1 MRLWWNKI
9 WPPFV
14 AVFLLLMIWQLCTT
28 LFEIE
33 KWILPSPTDIVRETF
48 SQSAGLWEHTLA
60 TARLTG
66 VGFLIGSSVG
76 LFVAIIL
83 HMIPF
88 LKSALYPLLILSQNV
103 PTIALAP
110 LLMIWFGFGLL
121 PKIIVITLVCFFPIA
136 VAMMGGLRQTD
147 PTMLSYM
154 RMIGASKRQ
163 IFFKLELPHSLPA
176 LFSGIKIAATYS
188 VMGAVIAEWIGADKG
203 IGYYMMLQKA
213 SYRTDRM
220 FIAISIIVVLSLLMF
235 AIIGLLEKWLVR
247 WKPRQENK

>member
-1 MRLWWNKI
+1 MRLWWRKG

-14 AVFLLLMIWQLCTT
+14 AVFFLLIIWQLCTSI
-28 LFEIE
+28 FKIK
-33 KWILPSPTDIVRETF
+33 KWILPSPTVIAQEAL
-48 SQSAGLWEHTLA
+48 SQSGLLMEHTLA
-60 TARLTG
+60 TVRLTG
-66 VGFLIGSSVG
+66 VGFMIGTSVG
-76 LFVAIIL
+76 LLIAIAL
-83 HMIPF
+83 HMTPF

-121 PKIIVITLVCFFPIA
+121 PKIIVITLVCFFPVA
-136 VAMMGGLRQTD
+136 VAMMGGLRQSD

-154 RMIGASKRQ
+154 RMIGANKRQ
-163 IFFKLELPHSLPA
+163 IFLKLELPHSLPS

-188 VMGAVIAEWIGADKG
+188 VMGAIIAEWIGSDEG

-220 FIAISIIVVLSLLMF
+220 FVAISIIVVLSFMMF
-235 AIIGLLEKWLVR
+235 SIIALLEKWLVR
-247 WKPRQENK
+247 WKPRQDS